1 MDASAGGLRYQDSI
15 IKQEGVEMKK
25 PNLKEIY
32 KGIRKPMAPPTK
44 AERDRR
50 AELEDEEARREME
63 RHQGRDTK
71 RKRRDE

>member
-1 MDASAGGLRYQDSI
+1 
-15 IKQEGVEMKK
+15 MKK

-50 AELEDEEARREME
+50 TELEDEEARREME